1 MQVAEPGLQRMAS
14 RATPTPTDIATRRR
28 AGFTLME
35 LMIVVV
41 MVAVLALAVAPS
53 MTEVLAN
60 NRQTSASMDLIRFAR
75 RIRQTAI
82 SSGTAHL
89 MHYVQT
95 ASNGLGRI
103 QVYRGMNNRCMQTP
117 WNVAMDPGNPQLG
130 PNRNMSFDMIDYN
143 PSDVGSRP
151 GAADSGRQVI
161 GLLEAG
167 AGNRTELSLCYQP
180 DGMVYAIYG
189 DMTVTMVMQNVDTV
203 FRIVRKIEGVEHG
216 RAREV
221 IFPLGGQA
229 RFR

>member
-1 MQVAEPGLQRMAS
+1 MKYARSSEYVTGSATEGGICPPMNNRS
-14 RATPTPTDIATRRR
+14 R
-28 AGFTLME
+28 GFTLME

-41 MVAVLALAVAPS
+41 MVAALALAVAPS

-95 ASNGLGRI
+95 DSNGLGRI
-103 QVYRGMNNRCMQTP
+103 QVFRGMNNRCMQTP
-117 WNVAMDPGNPQLG
+117 WALAVANG

-143 PSDVGSRP
+143 PSEVGSRP

-189 DMTVTMVMQNVDTV
+189 DMTVTMVMQNTDTV
-203 FRIVRKIEGVEHG
+203 FRIVRKIEGVQHG
-216 RAREV
+216 KVREV
-221 IFPLGGQA
+221 IFPLAGQA